1 MCTGVGHVG
10 CAEARA
16 GGKRAADMTGDLPGF
31 VWQSPEQETGSEGGL
46 EARWLPRLA
55 MGICC
60 FLIRLVDYL
69 KKFFVRA
76 LIRYNPHT
84 ISSPTE
90 SAPLHGVELSHRV
103 VRPPPQSILS
113 HSITRKDTSDPLTV
127 TLQPS
132 LPTATNPLSV
142 STDLPILD
150 ISRARNPALCGLL

>member
-46 EARWLPRLA
+46 EAHWLPRLA
-55 MGICC
+55 TGICC
-60 FLIRLVDYL
+60 FPIRLVDYL

-84 ISSPTE
+84 IQFTHRKCTIARCRAQSQSCATTTTVHFIALHHPKGHLRPSNCHPPTL
-90 SAPLHGVELSHRV
+90 PPHSH
-103 VRPPPQSILS
+103 QSTFCVYRFAYS
-113 HSITRKDTSDPLTV
+113 GHFP
-127 TLQPS
+127 
-132 LPTATNPLSV
+132 
-142 STDLPILD
+142 
-150 ISRARNPALCGLL
+150 